1 MILFLKNKWLRMEIE
16 NFVELKEE
24 IHSEKELAEYMSW
37 N

>member
-1 MILFLKNKWLRMEIE
+1 MEIE